1 MEKKSNGLRGGTER
15 GRGGTGDWERE
26 NRQHVCKNSR
36 ILGGCWKGLFH
47 KTHYTS
53 GVYITI

>member
-1 MEKKSNGLRGGTER
+1 MEKKSNGSGEGLSEGE
-15 GRGGTGDWERE
+15 GDWRLGE

-36 ILGGCWKGLFH
+36 ILGGCWKALFH